1 MNKFYLYFRRVFQG
15 YELTRETPDLRELE
29 GDEVQ
34 IEECSPTLSR
44 VIVSGEELPEEPAQE

>member
-1 MNKFYLYFRRVFQG
+1 MNIFYRYFRQAFQG

-34 IEECSPTLSR
+34 IEECSLTNSR
-44 VIVSGEELPEEPAQE
+44 VIVSGEEKEENP

>member
-1 MNKFYLYFRRVFQG
+1 MNRIYRYFRRVFQG

-34 IEECSPTLSR
+34 AEECYPTLSR
-44 VIVSGEELPEEPAQE
+44 VVVSGEEKEENL